1 MIYVL
6 LYNMKGGDCSGHSV
20 SISAPPCIEIIRDY
34 SCIIH
39 HLADMEIV
47 TCTTDTPAQQKGLK

>member
-6 LYNMKGGDCSGHSV
+6 LYNMKGGDCSGPSV
-20 SISAPPCIEIIRDY
+20 SISDPPCIQIIRDY

-47 TCTTDTPAQQKGLK
+47 AGTPADSKDQK